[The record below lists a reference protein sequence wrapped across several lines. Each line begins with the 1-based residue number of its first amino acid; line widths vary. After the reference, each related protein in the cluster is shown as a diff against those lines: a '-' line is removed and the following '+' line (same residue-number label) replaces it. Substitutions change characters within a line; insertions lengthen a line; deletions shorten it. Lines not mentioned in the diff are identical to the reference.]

1 MKTRKK
7 KNNELERKEQSMPRL
22 NNTSNFLNASH
33 LLEVLHK
40 LKEAGVNTMGQK
52 LRGYR
57 LLSAVRGQ
65 NTLLPKLGPAY
76 LSKEYSLQVQMK
88 SL

>member
-65 NTLLPKLGPAY
+65 NTLHDAFLNLALPILAKNILCKCG
-76 LSKEYSLQVQMK
+76 
-88 SL
+88 